1 MNTVFVYIN
10 VLVSKG
16 GKLETV
22 DNLDLRT
29 WDEVWEEL
37 APQVEYLVDLEE
49 REDEYNEII
58 AEYSDSDEEI

>member
-1 MNTVFVYIN
+1 M
-10 VLVSKG
+10 
-16 GKLETV
+16 ETV

-49 REDEYNEII
+49 REDEYEEII